1 MDNQEEVDVD
11 VDVQEPDTLSAA
23 LSAAWDDAEEE
34 LDDGSIDARSEGST
48 EGDGHTESSDTEAD
62 GTAVPE
68 QGEPLH
74 KPDNAGD
81 STEVAPKSLPPA
93 AREAWGKTPKAMR
106 DAIATREKQYEAGI
120 MKYANGAKQAQQM
133 QQTIQPFQQYTSMN
147 GGPGQAIHGLL
158 QTGSLL
164 QMGTPS
170 QKAEA
175 AAGIIKQFG
184 IDINMLDNMLVG
196 AAPPPGQQQ
205 QDAVQQAVNQAV
217 APYQQTMHNFQ
228 QQQQAQMQR
237 NGQEI
242 HNDINAFARDPAN
255 DFYNDVRGRMADELD
270 MAAKNSVDLSLK
282 QAYDLA
288 CRANPE
294 VWKVISTREAAKTV
308 GNKRRAASSIH
319 GNPNGESSTTPAGS
333 LRGAI
338 EQAWEN
344 SGRM

>member
-1 MDNQEEVDVD
+1 MDNQEEVEVE
-11 VDVQEPDTLSAA
+11 VVEEQSTHEQ
-23 LSAAWDDAEEE
+23 LSAAWDEAEEE
-34 LDDGSIDARSEGST
+34 IDNGNETSTVGDQPSESTDPETDVAAVQPDKEPVGEGARDGS
-48 EGDGHTESSDTEAD
+48 DTSA
-62 GTAVPE
+62 
-68 QGEPLH
+68 
-74 KPDNAGD
+74 
-81 STEVAPKSLPPA
+81 EVAPKSLPPA
-93 AREAWGKTPKAMR
+93 AREAWGETPKAMR
-106 DAIATREKQYEAGI
+106 EAIATREKQYEAGI

-242 HNDINAFARDPAN
+242 HNDINAFAQDPAN